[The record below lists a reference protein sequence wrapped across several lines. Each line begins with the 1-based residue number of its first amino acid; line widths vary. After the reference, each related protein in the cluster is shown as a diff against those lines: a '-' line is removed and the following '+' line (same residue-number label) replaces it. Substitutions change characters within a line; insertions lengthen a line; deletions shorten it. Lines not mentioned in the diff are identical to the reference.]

1 MNESDEYISVSLDD
15 CAGSPC
21 VVNATCVDL
30 VNDYECHCPKGFKG
44 KRCNIKED
52 LCASAPCTHGLC
64 VDTLFDRRCVCNEG
78 WTGENCDV
86 NIDDCAPQPCKNG
99 GTSTCTNLGA
109 LYHCDC
115 PLGFDGTHCEHNKDD
130 CAHGHCDKA
139 GTEFCEDGINTFNCV
154 CKPGYSGRLCEI
166 RTSQCA
172 FSPCM
177 NNGTCNDEGASYK
190 CECASGWTGATCEQ
204 ETGTC
209 DTHPCR
215 NDGQCV
221 NLVADYFCVCPEG
234 VSGKNCEITPNRC
247 LGEPC
252 LNGGV
257 CGDFGSRQ
265 ECSCPRKYTGPGCQY
280 LRNACT
286 ESVCQNDGECNR
298 TSDGGFHCSCK
309 PGFTGIY
316 CETNIDD
323 CARSPCPL
331 GATCIDQ
338 INSAY
343 CRCPFNMTGANCD
356 KAIDEDYDLHF
367 FDPLRPSSASLA
379 LPFII
384 NTKAI
389 AVALWVKFDQIF
401 GCIFSLAP
409 VVFMFEPVCFIC
421 YRPIFL
427 EHIEPMKANYS
438 ANVTEVL
445 RIDSE
450 GVTIAL
456 FSNENPLQLHYPMN
470 QKINDGSWN
479 HLVFTWSSELG
490 TYSLIWNSVRIFA
503 GDGYGVGREI
513 KINALITL
521 GSLEAEE
528 TFFAGFIT
536 RVYIWSRVLDFNSE
550 IPMMVASCREAEL
563 VYDKLLLRFAGY
575 TEMKGKVE
583 RIPNSTCG
591 RAKRKRPESTVK
603 ATSCP
608 SDQFVIT
615 PQREVNVTWPE
626 PEFQSKNPLEKVLT
640 NFKQGQVFTWGE
652 YDVLYVGFDNISNTA
667 ECSFKIHVSREH
679 CPSPEDPV
687 NGVQACESWGPN
699 LRYKACSVEC
709 NDGYEFSRPPAI
721 FYTCAADGIWR
732 PRQRN
737 QLMFRYPQCTKSVPA
752 TRVVLLRV
760 SYPGSSP
767 CSEASREALRNR
779 ILANIQIINE
789 KWDICTLTDQ
799 TGCVGIRIEVDCSD
813 EFARVKRESHSFN
826 VRVELPVKRDF
837 VTHSISGQK
846 FRVIDVIQTEIIN
859 HGAFNLEKVLPNGR
873 PDLTSF
879 KVLDE
884 FHCQAGQVTV
894 NDMCVPCAPGSFF
907 SMSTSHCE
915 LCAEG
920 EYQPLAGRTE
930 CFKCAAGQVTAGPGA
945 ISENECKA
953 SCPPGHYFNMASSQ
967 CVSCGLGFFQHRSGS
982 FECIP
987 CDVGKTTISETAVS
1001 EEECRDECPDG
1012 EQLSFSGSCQPC
1024 PAGFYRTRGVHKQC
1038 VACPTGTTTESVGSI
1053 RREQCNTPRC
1063 KVGQF
1068 LVKETKHCQFC
1079 PRGTFQDEEQHTTC
1093 KLCPVDHTTAA
1104 QGAISE
1110 SQCYSTN
1117 QCSTGEDNC
1126 SWHAHCIDLPDDNDL
1141 PSFQC
1146 KCKPGF
1152 RGNGTYCQDAC
1163 TNYCLNDGVCKKN
1176 PIGYV
1181 ECACKENFSGER
1193 CEVRF
1198 QPKSQRFAI
1207 ITAGIEAP
1215 RPVGYYYEDD
1225 DEYEAKAMYVAR
1237 EDDSKEIEQR
1247 RRIAQQHMYRP
1258 SQTD

>member
-1 MNESDEYISVSLDD
+1 ML
-15 CAGSPC
+15 
-21 VVNATCVDL
+21 
-30 VNDYECHCPKGFKG
+30 
-44 KRCNIKED
+44 ED

-86 NIDDCAPQPCKNG
+86 NIDDCASQPCQNG
-99 GTSTCTNLGA
+99 GTCT
-109 LYHCDC
+109 DQ
-115 PLGFDGTHCEHNKDD
+115 
-130 CAHGHCDKA
+130 
-139 GTEFCEDGINTFNCV
+139 FCEDDINTFNCL

-166 RTSQCA
+166 RISQCA

-177 NNGTCNDEGASYK
+177 NNGTCHDEGASYK

-209 DTHPCR
+209 DTRPCR

-234 VSGKNCEITPNRC
+234 
-247 LGEPC
+247 
-252 LNGGV
+252 
-257 CGDFGSRQ
+257 
-265 ECSCPRKYTGPGCQY
+265 CQY
-280 LRNACT
+280 LRDACT
-286 ESVCQNDGECNR
+286 ESICQNDGECNR

-316 CETNIDD
+316 CETNIND

-389 AVALWVKFDQIF
+389 AVALWVKFDQSQSH
-401 GCIFSLAP
+401 GTVLTMYHSK
-409 VVFMFEPVCFIC
+409 
-421 YRPIFL
+421 
-427 EHIEPMKANYS
+427 KANYS
-438 ANVTEVL
+438 ADMTEVL
-445 RIDSE
+445 RIGSE
-450 GVTIAL
+450 RVTIAL

-470 QKINDGSWN
+470 QKINDGLWN

-490 TYSLIWNSVRIFA
+490 TYSLIWNSVRIFS
-503 GDGYGVGREI
+503 GDGYGVGREF
-513 KINALITL
+513 KINALISL

-528 TFFAGFIT
+528 EFFAGLIT

-550 IPMMVASCREAEL
+550 IPMMVASCRETQL
-563 VYDKLLLRFAGY
+563 VYDNLLLRFAGY

-591 RAKRKRPESTVK
+591 RAKRKRLESTVK

-608 SDQFVIT
+608 SDQYVIT
-615 PQREVNVTWPE
+615 SQREVNVTWPE

-687 NGVQACESWGPN
+687 NGVQACESWGPH

-737 QLMFRYPQCTKSVPA
+737 QLVFRYPQCTKSVPA

-779 ILANIQIINE
+779 LLANIQTINQ

-799 TGCVGIRIEVDCSD
+799 AGCVGIRIEVDCSD
-813 EFARVKRESHSFN
+813 EFVRLKRESYSFN
-826 VRVELPVKRDF
+826 VRVELPVKR
-837 VTHSISGQK
+837 
-846 FRVIDVIQTEIIN
+846 
-859 HGAFNLEKVLPNGR
+859 
-873 PDLTSF
+873 
-879 KVLDE
+879 
-884 FHCQAGQVTV
+884 
-894 NDMCVPCAPGSFF
+894 
-907 SMSTSHCE
+907 
-915 LCAEG
+915 
-920 EYQPLAGRTE
+920 
-930 CFKCAAGQVTAGPGA
+930 
-945 ISENECKA
+945 
-953 SCPPGHYFNMASSQ
+953 
-967 CVSCGLGFFQHRSGS
+967 
-982 FECIP
+982 
-987 CDVGKTTISETAVS
+987 
-1001 EEECRDECPDG
+1001 
-1012 EQLSFSGSCQPC
+1012 
-1024 PAGFYRTRGVHKQC
+1024 
-1038 VACPTGTTTESVGSI
+1038 
-1053 RREQCNTPRC
+1053 
-1063 KVGQF
+1063 
-1068 LVKETKHCQFC
+1068 
-1079 PRGTFQDEEQHTTC
+1079 
-1093 KLCPVDHTTAA
+1093 
-1104 QGAISE
+1104 
-1110 SQCYSTN
+1110 
-1117 QCSTGEDNC
+1117 
-1126 SWHAHCIDLPDDNDL
+1126 
-1141 PSFQC
+1141 
-1146 KCKPGF
+1146 
-1152 RGNGTYCQDAC
+1152 
-1163 TNYCLNDGVCKKN
+1163 
-1176 PIGYV
+1176 
-1181 ECACKENFSGER
+1181 
-1193 CEVRF
+1193 
-1198 QPKSQRFAI
+1198 
-1207 ITAGIEAP
+1207 
-1215 RPVGYYYEDD
+1215 
-1225 DEYEAKAMYVAR
+1225 
-1237 EDDSKEIEQR
+1237 
-1247 RRIAQQHMYRP
+1247 
-1258 SQTD
+1258 